1 MLLTDYFRSQHDATW
16 DIARQ
21 CGVRHGVIRLP
32 EDDDFDICQKTHWDA
47 VHKRFTDFG
56 IKPVIIE
63 PMPNALHDHIKAG
76 DAQRDEC
83 IEKVIKMFP
92 IMRDLDIG
100 TICFNFMAH
109 IGWLRTRSDY
119 PERGGATVTA
129 FDMEQFTPT
138 GAKITA
144 DELWHNYRYFLDA
157 VLPEAE
163 KNGIQLALH
172 PDDPPVPRLGDVERI
187 MISGENIR
195 KAIFDIHPSDNLG
208 LTMCQANFF
217 VMGEDLEEMIR
228 LFREKIMFIHFRNT
242 KGHPNAFRETFHDN
256 GDIDMAKIMKTYVVN
271 GIDVPVRVDHVPTLV
286 GETSR
291 LAGYDALGRYFAI
304 GYLKGILD
312 ATERRLL

>member
-83 IEKVIKMFP
+83 IEKVIKMLP
-92 IMRDLDIG
+92 IMRDLDIR
-100 TICFNFMAH
+100 TICFNWMAH

-119 PERGGATVTA
+119 PERGGTTVTA

-195 KAIFDIHPSDNLG
+195 K
-208 LTMCQANFF
+208 
-217 VMGEDLEEMIR
+217 
-228 LFREKIMFIHFRNT
+228 
-242 KGHPNAFRETFHDN
+242 
-256 GDIDMAKIMKTYVVN
+256 
-271 GIDVPVRVDHVPTLV
+271 
-286 GETSR
+286 GETVK
-291 LAGYDALGRYFAI
+291 ALQTLLI
-304 GYLKGILD
+304 GYGYSCGSYGADGDFGNGTDKAVKAYQKAKGLEVDGIVG
-312 ATERRLL
+312 TNTWKKLLGV